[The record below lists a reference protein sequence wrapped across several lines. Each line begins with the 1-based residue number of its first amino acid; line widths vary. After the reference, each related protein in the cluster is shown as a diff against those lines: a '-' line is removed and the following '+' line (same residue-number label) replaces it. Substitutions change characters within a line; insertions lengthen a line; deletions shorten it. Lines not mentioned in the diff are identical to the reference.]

1 MNDAVIWHELEC
13 GSYHQDLP
21 LWLALAGECGGPVLD
36 IGAGTGRV
44 AGALAR
50 AGYQVTALDRD
61 PQLLAELARRADEVP
76 LPLQTVLRDAREFDL
91 GSLFAL
97 VIVPMQTVQLLGG
110 QAGRRAFLRC
120 ALRHL
125 RPAGVLAIAI
135 ATALECFELADGEP
149 GPLPD
154 VSERDGFVYFSQP
167 TAVRRDGRSDGFVL
181 ERRREI
187 VSPAGERTC
196 SEDRITLDRLS
207 VGRLQREA
215 ADVGLWAAGV
225 RRIAPTFEHVGSEV
239 VMFGA

>member
-1 MNDAVIWHELEC
+1 MNDAVIWHEIEC
-13 GSYHQDLP
+13 GSYRQDLP
-21 LWLALAGECGGPVLD
+21 LWLALAGKHGDPVLD
-36 IGAGTGRV
+36 VGAGTGRV
-44 AGALAR
+44 ACALAR
-50 AGYQVTALDRD
+50 AGYELTALDRD
-61 PQLLAELARRADEVP
+61 PQLLAELARRAGD
-76 LPLQTVLRDAREFDL
+76 LPLRTIVGDAREFDL
-91 GSLFAL
+91 GSRFAL

-125 RPAGVLAIAI
+125 RAGGVLAIAI
-135 ATALECFELADGEP
+135 ATALECFELADGEQ

-167 TAVRRDGRSDGFVL
+167 TAVRRDARGDGFVL

-196 SEDRITLDRLS
+196 SEDRIKLDRLS
-207 VGRLQREA
+207 VGQLQREA
-215 ADVGLWAAGV
+215 TEVGLHAAGV
-225 RRIAPTFEHVGSEV
+225 RRIPPTFEHVGSEV